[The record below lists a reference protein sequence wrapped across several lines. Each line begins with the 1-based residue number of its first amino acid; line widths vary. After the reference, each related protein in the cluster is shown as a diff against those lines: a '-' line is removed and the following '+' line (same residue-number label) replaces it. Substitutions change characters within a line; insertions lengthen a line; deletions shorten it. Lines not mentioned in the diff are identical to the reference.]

1 MWNTMLMGLRNLS
14 RQLGRTILTL
24 CALGTGAFLLV
35 FVVAMNEGTYADMT
49 EMATSTW
56 NGQMQVLH
64 ADYHDSPSMF
74 EAVEKPD
81 DIMAKLEADPE
92 VLAATARIEAA
103 GLFSVENRTTGGA
116 LTGVIPEREKKV
128 STLAN
133 TVKEGTFLGKTK
145 DPEAWPIVIGDG
157 LARRLEVGI
166 GGEVVYMGQAAD
178 GSTAAELF
186 EVVGLIDSGIDEM
199 DASMALIRL
208 EHAQE
213 LFVLGTRAHRV
224 VARTESAYT
233 VDRIKK
239 RVDIPAPLVLSTWE
253 ELMPEVATGIEEDR
267 KGGGIIVFVIML
279 MVMLG
284 TVNTLMMSVFERT
297 KEFGVMK
304 ALGTP
309 RWQIISMI
317 VWEGVWLAVLGV
329 GLGVALGAVLTLY
342 LNGIGIQISDQPF
355 EFGGMSISTI
365 HPANTILGTVIYP
378 SILIIASIL
387 GAIWPAWRASNL
399 DPVAALREL

>member
-1 MWNTMLMGLRNLS
+1 M
-14 RQLGRTILTL
+14 
-24 CALGTGAFLLV
+24 
-35 FVVAMNEGTYADMT
+35 
-49 EMATSTW
+49 
-56 NGQMQVLH
+56 
-64 ADYHDSPSMF
+64 
-74 EAVEKPD
+74 
-81 DIMAKLEADPE
+81 
-92 VLAATARIEAA
+92 
-103 GLFSVENRTTGGA
+103 
-116 LTGVIPEREKKV
+116 
-128 STLAN
+128 
-133 TVKEGTFLGKTK
+133 
-145 DPEAWPIVIGDG
+145 
-157 LARRLEVGI
+157 
-166 GGEVVYMGQAAD
+166 
-178 GSTAAELF
+178 
-186 EVVGLIDSGIDEM
+186 
-199 DASMALIRL
+199 
-208 EHAQE
+208 
-213 LFVLGTRAHRV
+213 
-224 VARTESAYT
+224 
-233 VDRIKK
+233 
-239 RVDIPAPLVLSTWE
+239 
-253 ELMPEVATGIEEDR
+253 
-267 KGGGIIVFVIML
+267 FVIML